1 MVRFTSRRAEARAV
15 AKLVRRAL
23 RLAAVSAVGRRA
35 FQGAGRYGRRMI
47 DVGWPSRVWQ
57 NGISPL
63 ERIIF
68 FRNFAAMVSAG
79 LSIHEIF
86 SIFEEQTRPK
96 HFRSALMAMR
106 RRIEN
111 GERLSSAMRRYPRYF
126 PEVLVETVVIG
137 EVSGR
142 LPEMMER
149 ISLDLEQDFE
159 LRRKVIGA
167 IAYPVVI
174 LVVMLAAAAVILIT
188 VLPKIAELVYEHG
201 ARVPLP
207 TRALLASSVFAA
219 AHPPALGLAAAM
231 LVASAL
237 ALFRTTH
244 GRYAAHAAVLRLPLF
259 GPLVRE
265 YYLARF
271 FRALHS
277 LFASGVT
284 LFRSV
289 GIARM
294 TVGNEV
300 YRTALAAADPILLAG
315 APLSR
320 ALRLHPHLFPSQ
332 TTRIVEVGERTGK
345 LDEMFGHITGYYE
358 RAIRHKTQVMVSLL
372 EPVLIAI
379 LGIVIGGLVLSVFL
393 PIYQISG
400 TF

>member
-1 MVRFTSRRAEARAV
+1 MVRFSSGGFDMRAV
-15 AKLVRRAL
+15 AKLVRRVR
-23 RLAAVSAVGRRA
+23 RLAAVPAIGRRS
-35 FQGAGRYGRRMI
+35 FQSAGRFSQRMVG
-47 DVGWPSRVWQ
+47 VGWPGRLQQ
-57 NGISPL
+57 NGISAL

-68 FRNFAAMVSAG
+68 FRNFAAMISAG

-86 SIFEEQTRPK
+86 SIFEEQARPRR
-96 HFRSALMAMR
+96 FRSVLVAMR

-111 GERLSSAMRRYPRYF
+111 GERLSSAMRHYPHYF
-126 PEVLVETVVIG
+126 FEVLVETVVIG

-149 ISLDLEQDFE
+149 IAFDLEQDFE

-174 LVVMLAAAAVILIT
+174 LVVMLAAAAVILIS
-188 VLPKIAELVYEHG
+188 VLPKIAELVFEYG
-201 ARVPLP
+201 ATVPLP
-207 TRALLASSVFAA
+207 TRVLLATSAFAA
-219 AHPPALGLAAAM
+219 AHPPALGVAAAA
-231 LVASAL
+231 LAVSAL
-237 ALFRTTH
+237 AFFHTKH
-244 GRYAAHAAVLRLPLF
+244 GRYTAHAAVLRLPLF
-259 GPLVRE
+259 GPLIRE
-265 YYLARF
+265 YHLARF

-277 LFASGVT
+277 LFASGTT
-284 LFRSV
+284 LLRSV

-300 YRTALAAADPILLAG
+300 YRTALAAADPVLLAG

-320 ALRLHPHLFPSQ
+320 VLRLHPRLFPSQ
-332 TTRIVEVGERTGK
+332 TTRIIEVGERTGK

-358 RAIRHKTQVMVSLL
+358 RAIRHKTQIMVSLL
-372 EPVLIAI
+372 EPVLIAV
-379 LGIVIGGLVLSVFL
+379 LGIVIGGIILSVFL